1 MFTTFIVQPVF
12 NLLVL
17 IYGLLPGHNFG
28 VAIIILTIVT
38 RLLMWPL
45 VKRQLHHTK
54 AMRELQPEIKR
65 IKKETKGDRQQ
76 ESRMIME
83 LYKERQINPFAS
95 IGLLLVQL
103 PVLIALYSGI
113 TKLINDPSTI
123 DTLTY
128 SFLHP
133 LIDGI
138 ESFDATFLGFV
149 DLTKSAVGNDGSGI
163 YWPAFIIV
171 AASAV
176 TQFYQSRQLMPNDKD
191 AKGLKQILREAGTGT
206 QADQADVNAAVG
218 RSTQYLI
225 PAMVFIFTIG
235 LPAALPLYW
244 LTSGLVA
251 ILQQRRVL
259 GTDEAELEAG
269 ATKLSVI
276 DRAKKAKEAEII
288 QKPKIKKTSS
298 KKSKKA
304 KRRKR

>member
-1 MFTTFIVQPVF
+1 MFTTFIVQPIF

-28 VAIIILTIVT
+28 VAIILFTIVT

-45 VKRQLHHTK
+45 VKKQLHHAK

-65 IKKETKGDRQQ
+65 IKKAAKGNRQK
-76 ESRMIME
+76 ESAMVME
-83 LYKERQINPFAS
+83 LYKEREINPFSS
-95 IGLLLVQL
+95 IGLLIVQL
-103 PVLIALYSGI
+103 PILIALYSGI
-113 TKLINDPSTI
+113 TKIVNDPNTI
-123 DTLTY
+123 NTLAY

-138 ESFDATFLGFV
+138 QGFDATFLGFV
-149 DLTKSAVGNDGSGI
+149 DLSKAAVGRDGSGI

-176 TQFYQSRQLMPNDKD
+176 TQFFQSKQLMPNDKD
-191 AKGLKQILREAGTGT
+191 AKGLKQILSEASSGK
-206 QADQADVNAAVG
+206 QADQADVNAAIG
-218 RSTQYLI
+218 KSTRYFI

-244 LTSGLVA
+244 LTSGVVA

-259 GTDEAELEAG
+259 GTDEAELEGIAKTSSLKER
-269 ATKLSVI
+269 AAKAQEAEVLPKKKQSTK
-276 DRAKKAKEAEII
+276 RAKK
-288 QKPKIKKTSS
+288 S
-298 KKSKKA
+298 